1 MLDQQNSNMSKL
13 AQLAAQDLMLSNL
26 AGIGSGNPANS
37 LKTEVRILESPSV
50 LKPVYDYV
58 LEEKIKA
65 GENIDGYTFSD
76 WLPNLKVALEKEH
89 LSSTSHTKIT
99 TRILFYPLW
108 KGFPQL
114 INHILGVMI

>member
-13 AQLAAQDLMLSNL
+13 AQLAAQDPMLSNL

-76 WLPNLKVALEKEH
+76 WLPNLKVALEKG
-89 LSSTSHTKIT
+89 TSVLNIT
-99 TRILFYPLW
+99 YQDNNKNLVLP
-108 KGFPQL
+108 
-114 INHILGVMI
+114 VMERFATYQSYSGRPI